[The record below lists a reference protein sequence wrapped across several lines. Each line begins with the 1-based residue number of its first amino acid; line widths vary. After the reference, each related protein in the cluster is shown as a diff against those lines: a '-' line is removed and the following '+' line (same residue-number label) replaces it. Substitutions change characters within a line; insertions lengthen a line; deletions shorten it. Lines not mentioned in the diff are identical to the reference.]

1 MIGLTA
7 DDGLTTRVVPV
18 ALAVKNRIN
27 RHSMVVMAAGIAFYG
42 LLALVPS
49 LVAIVSAYG
58 LVNRGN
64 EAAITSQIEDAAG
77 SLDGAT
83 KDFVVDQLTQVTT
96 SDGNIVALVLG
107 LGVALYS
114 VSGAVRKT
122 MRAVATAYEA
132 EEHRSGVV
140 LRIMAFGFTLAAV
153 VGVVLIVILIGVIPA
168 VLSNISLGSAARTA
182 INILR
187 FPVFAVLF
195 AGAMSVLYRYGPDRE
210 PRTRWFNLG
219 SITATITWIVMAIG
233 FSIYTTQV
241 GTMPASYGLL
251 GTVAVLMIFLQLSSL
266 AVIIG
271 AELNA
276 ELEERWARAGGRE
289 PAHSTRAVTPAPA
302 PVEPIGFGAA
312 LAATAL
318 LVWFGRRD

>member
-1 MIGLTA
+1 MSRLTA
-7 DDGLTTRVVPV
+7 DDGVTTRVVPV

-58 LVNRGN
+58 LINQGN
-64 EAAITSQIEDAAG
+64 EAEITNQIEDAAG
-77 SLDGAT
+77 SLDGPT
-83 KDFVVDQLTQVTT
+83 KDFVIDQLTQVTT

-114 VSGAVRKT
+114 VSGAVQKT

-140 LRIMAFGFTLAAV
+140 LRIVAFGFTLAAV

-168 VLSNISLGSAARTA
+168 VLANIKLGSAARTA

-219 SITATITWIVMAIG
+219 SIVATVSWILMAIG
-233 FSIYTTQV
+233 FSIYATQV
-241 GTMPASYGLL
+241 GTMPASYGVL
-251 GTVAVLMIFLQLSSL
+251 GTVAVLMVFLQLTSL

-276 ELEERWARAGGRE
+276 ELEERWARVAGRRPAASARTVAQVTAPPE
-289 PAHSTRAVTPAPA
+289 PV
-302 PVEPIGFGAA
+302 GFVPA

-318 LVWFGRRD
+318 LVLLGRRD